1 MVTNDPGS
9 VREGMTGIGGMNV
22 NRKILALAVGLLAVA
37 IVGGAHFAFAQQKSS
52 AGNIAVVD
60 VQFLMQ
66 NSNAAKN
73 ARAEIEKAR
82 AELDEKAKREE
93 AELQN
98 LNQSIAKQRP
108 TLSAQAFQQLLRGV
122 RQKEAT
128 QEIDM
133 QERRDKLDAASR
145 EAQRTIAAAIEQS
158 VNNITKER
166 NYAVVLPRSVIV
178 GTPAVPDITQE
189 VLKRLNQR
197 TPSVT
202 IDLPK

>member
-1 MVTNDPGS
+1 M
-9 VREGMTGIGGMNV
+9 